1 MRQYELPARLRG
13 LLAGLG
19 LPIPMGPRRAGLRGP
34 IPCARRQRSERR
46 RARSRF
52 TCRRFPFDSAGAK
65 PRERVLP
72 IPIVGIFCF
81 NIERVSAAATRAS
94 VRPLTTTFA
103 ASAARA
109 VAIAKP
115 IPAVEP
121 DTTATLPR
129 SPRSISCPRLIL
141 RISLA
146 VRVRGCGAFDFGDVL
161 RVSLSSPARIT
172 PSACLALRAPTMAPV
187 TAGNGSVQVLGGRF
201 PCGSNHI

>member
-1 MRQYELPARLRG
+1 LPARLRG

-161 RVSLSSPARIT
+161 RGELEFAGTHHAFGLLGVART
-172 PSACLALRAPTMAPV
+172 NDGAGDGGQWQCPSFGGTFPV
-187 TAGNGSVQVLGGRF
+187 WEQSYLG
-201 PCGSNHI
+201 C